1 MEDNYETTKES
12 VDAKEFLD
20 YLERHPA
27 EEITSGGEEFLGHV
41 KNLCRSMSALY
52 KEYKFQLLAMG
63 VCVTVDM
70 HIAAIGKTE
79 RIATIG
85 FNPMVEKIL
94 KEGKDGAG
102 E

>member
-1 MEDNYETTKES
+1 MEDNYETIKEPVS
-12 VDAKEFLD
+12 AKELMD

-27 EEITSGGEEFLGHV
+27 EEITAGCEEFLGHV

-70 HIAAIGKTE
+70 HLVVVDKTE

-85 FNPMVEKIL
+85 LNPMVAKIL
-94 KEGKDGAG
+94 KEGKDG
-102 E
+102 

>member
-1 MEDNYETTKES
+1 MEDNYETTKDP
-12 VDAKEFLD
+12 VNMKEFLD

-27 EEITSGGEEFLGHV
+27 EEITAGCEEFLGHV

-52 KEYKFQLLAMG
+52 NEYKFQLLAMG
-63 VCVTVDM
+63 ICVTVDM
-70 HIAAIGKTE
+70 HIAAIDKTE
-79 RIATIG
+79 RIAIIG
-85 FNPMVEKIL
+85 LNPMAEKIL

>member
-1 MEDNYETTKES
+1 MEGKYETNIES
-12 VDAKEFLD
+12 VDAKEVLD

-27 EEITSGGEEFLGHV
+27 EEIKAGGEEFLGQV
-41 KNLCRSMSALY
+41 KNLCRLMSALY
-52 KEYKFQLLAMG
+52 NEYKFQLLAMG

-70 HIAAIGKTE
+70 HIAASGKTK
-79 RIATIG
+79 RIAVIG
-85 FNPMVEKIL
+85 LTPMTEEFL

>member
-1 MEDNYETTKES
+1 MEDNYETTEES

-20 YLERHPA
+20 YLERHSA
-27 EEITSGGEEFLGHV
+27 EEIAAGGEEFLGHV

-63 VCVTVDM
+63 ICVTVDM
-70 HIAAIGKTE
+70 HMVAIGKTE
-79 RIATIG
+79 RISTIG
-85 FNPMVEKIL
+85 LTPMAEKFL
-94 KEGKDGAG
+94 KEGKDGG

>member
-1 MEDNYETTKES
+1 MEDNYETNEES

-27 EEITSGGEEFLGHV
+27 EEITAGVDEFLGHV
-41 KNLCRSMSALY
+41 KHLCRSMSALY
-52 KEYKFQLLAMG
+52 MEYKFQNLAMG
-63 VCVTVDM
+63 ICVTVDM

-79 RIATIG
+79 RISTIG
-85 FNPMVEKIL
+85 LTPMAEKFL
-94 KEGKDGAG
+94 KEGKDGG

>member
-1 MEDNYETTKES
+1 MEDNYETTTET
-12 VDAKEFLD
+12 VDKKEFIA

-27 EEITSGGEEFLGHV
+27 EEITAGGEEFLGHV

-63 VCVTVDM
+63 ICVTVDM

-85 FNPMVEKIL
+85 LNPMAEKIL

>member
-1 MEDNYETTKES
+1 MEDNYETSTET
-12 VDAKEFLD
+12 VNTKEFLD

-27 EEITSGGEEFLGHV
+27 EEITAGGEEFLGHV
-41 KNLCRSMSALY
+41 ENLCRSMSALY

-79 RIATIG
+79 RIAIIG
-85 FNPMVEKIL
+85 PNPMAEKML

>member
-1 MEDNYETTKES
+1 MEDNYETSTER
-12 VDAKEFLD
+12 VDKKEFIA
-20 YLERHPA
+20 YLERHSA
-27 EEITSGGEEFLGHV
+27 EEITAANEEFLGHV

-63 VCVTVDM
+63 ICVTVDM
-70 HIAAIGKTE
+70 HIATIDKTM
-79 RIATIG
+79 RVATIG